1 MLMGLCYEIHLS
13 NEIPPLETKWAK
25 KASGGGGETPA

>member
-25 KASGGGGETPA
+25 KASVEA